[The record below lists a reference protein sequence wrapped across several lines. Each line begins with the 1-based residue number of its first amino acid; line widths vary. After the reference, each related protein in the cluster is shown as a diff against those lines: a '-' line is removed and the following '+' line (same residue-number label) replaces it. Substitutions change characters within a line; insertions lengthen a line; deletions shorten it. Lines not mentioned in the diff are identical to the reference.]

1 MTRFSRFEALEL
13 ARERLEFAPALARK
27 LRERTRKTRER
38 TQKIL
43 ERTRKNP
50 RKNAKERATHVN
62 ICAKHVKMC
71 AKPAKYRKGRQNPQK
86 IHKITRKGRLP
97 KHGRQT
103 ARNQKYNENERPTQE
118 SKPPETNK
126 NRQAKGIQNATG
138 EQKNE
143 AGSMQSSQFKVGCSP
158 PFELSDASA
167 STLETFQQRN
177 LLKKAK
183 AKT

>member
-13 ARERLEFAPALARK
+13 ARERLKFAPALARK
-27 LRERTRKTRER
+27 LRERTRKIRER

-86 IHKITRKGRLP
+86 LHKITRKGRLP

-103 ARNQKYNENERPTQE
+103 ARNQKYHKNERPTQE
-118 SKPPETNK
+118 SKPPETK
-126 NRQAKGIQNATG
+126 NIGRRKADKTPLASKRTKPGAYRARN
-138 EQKNE
+138 
-143 AGSMQSSQFKVGCSP
+143 SRLDVRP
-158 PFELSDASA
+158 HLS
-167 STLETFQQRN
+167 
-177 LLKKAK
+177 
-183 AKT
+183 